1 MIRLSARMEAVA
13 ALCEKGS
20 CGADVGCDHAYVSIY
35 LLQHDVFERML
46 AMDLREGPLK
56 AARENIEREGLK
68 EKIECRLSD
77 GLSAM
82 EAGEA
87 DSVIC
92 AGMGGELMVR
102 ILTDGIEKMK
112 AAKQLILQPQSEV
125 AGVRRFLKRNAYAIT
140 AEDMVFE
147 DGKYYPMFRAVPAG
161 EDKTEDDM
169 LYLEYGRQTLEGRH
183 PVLKR
188 FLEHRITT
196 ETSVR
201 EQLEAAAK
209 DGSEK
214 ALKRLEEKDAELK
227 MLTEALSYYKP

>member
-1 MIRLSARMEAVA
+1 MEAVA

-35 LLQHDVFERML
+35 LLQHGVFEKML
-46 AMDLREGPLK
+46 AMDLREGPLS
-56 AARENIEREGLK
+56 AARGHIEQEGLK
-68 EKIECRLSD
+68 ERIECRLSD

-102 ILTDGIEKMK
+102 ILTDGIEKIK

-125 AGVRRFLKRNAYAIT
+125 AGVRKFLNRNAFAIT

-188 FLEHRITT
+188 FLEHRLTT

-201 EQLEAAAK
+201 EQLEAAAR

-227 MLTEALSYYKP
+227 MLSEALAYYRQ